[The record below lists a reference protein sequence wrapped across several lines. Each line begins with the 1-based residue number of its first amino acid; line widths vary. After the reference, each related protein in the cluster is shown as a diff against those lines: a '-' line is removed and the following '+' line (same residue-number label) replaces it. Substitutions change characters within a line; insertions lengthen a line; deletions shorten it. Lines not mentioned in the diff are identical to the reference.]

1 MTTIDPPLG
10 TPTAADAESTATS
23 PEVQESASA
32 PVVITEQQVLFGSA
46 AAITPSRR
54 QRWNPVHA
62 LGGSVRAMFARSDK
76 PRARRHYPRRPA
88 FIEDA
93 SMAREMYRL

>member
-46 AAITPSRR
+46 AAITAAGVYRGR
-54 QRWNPVHA
+54 VH
-62 LGGSVRAMFARSDK
+62 GARDV
-76 PRARRHYPRRPA
+76 PA
-88 FIEDA
+88 V
-93 SMAREMYRL
+93 ST